1 MGASSSSPSS
11 FALSQVTVNNIAD
24 YVASLGPNYE
34 QYKQKIIDNS
44 IDGSTLSLLSDEDL
58 MEAFKELEIDSV
70 IHSAKLRSELNK
82 YKSKTNDNIND
93 NVFNEY
99 LKTYRNNAPLQ
110 ERDDENNTKNIIH
123 NELEVENIVKLRD
136 FTVIQLNEFN
146 GKDDKPIYLSIRGDV
161 FDVTQ
166 AKEFYGE
173 GSGIDKIYN
182 NISININKQR

>member
-82 YKSKTNDNIND
+82 YKSKTNDN

-123 NELEVENIVKLRD
+123 NDI
-136 FTVIQLNEFN
+136 I
-146 GKDDKPIYLSIRGDV
+146 
-161 FDVTQ
+161 
-166 AKEFYGE
+166 
-173 GSGIDKIYN
+173 N
-182 NISININKQR
+182 NIHIPINFNKNSILSVIHCFVVLL

>member
-1 MGASSSSPSS
+1 MGGASSSSSS
-11 FALSQVTVNNIAD
+11 LDLSQVTVNNIAD

-58 MEAFKELEIDSV
+58 IEAFKELEIDSV

-182 NISININKQR
+182 NISIKINKQR